1 MTKRS
6 VFEQNLQQDLIAVE
20 ETSGAPEV
28 FRLAQARRRA
38 MAQQKSSQSKILWP
52 ALGAS
57 LASLALVGVMLK
69 GPMGFDN
76 QQEASLKSQLGT
88 EASDESSLEISE
100 DHLYLYEDL
109 DFYYWLADTDMGSTS

>member
-1 MTKRS
+1 
-6 VFEQNLQQDLIAVE
+6 
-20 ETSGAPEV
+20 
-28 FRLAQARRRA
+28 

-57 LASLALVGVMLK
+57 LASLALVGVMLN